1 MIPLRGGVGIF
12 VGRGLS
18 PPDVSYEGIHTIA
31 MSLLRAKEKPPEA
44 IVKDGWL
51 YKEGGVP
58 RSKWQN
64 RWFRLQGKNLH
75 YFSKKDDAHPQASIN
90 LDSVLDISKIGEHS
104 GKHYCL
110 SLVTTKS
117 GSSNKKVVYLAADSE
132 ELLCDWYSALQ
143 NITTPE
149 PSIKL
154 VKYATAEV
162 FLTQGVRIMGDVH
175 YNILSTIS
183 HRVSYDRKK
192 RDSLGWFCDRP
203 IALAMVLNLFAEY
216 GWSPERIYR
225 SSAVSGTEN
234 TIHPVIR
241 VIFSKSPPLP
251 TNPDLL
257 ASIKKSAEAASPSLT
272 RSGRFDSV
280 SVSAQPVT
288 SPVLPGT
295 KMLEGADNELIALM
309 QEFDIPLTLLQVPS
323 AE

>member
-1 MIPLRGGVGIF
+1 MNIFGAWPFTSGYVQLRGM
-12 VGRGLS
+12 
-18 PPDVSYEGIHTIA
+18 HAIA
-31 MSLLRAKEKPPEA
+31 MSLLRTKEKPPEA
-44 IVKDGWL
+44 IVKEGWL

-90 LDSVLDISKIGEHS
+90 LDTVLDISKIGEHS

-117 GSSNKKVVYLAADSE
+117 GSSNKKVIYLAADSE
-132 ELLCDWYSALQ
+132 ELLCDWHSALQ

-183 HRVSYDRKK
+183 HRVSYDKKK

-203 IALAMVLNLFAEY
+203 IALAMILNLFAEY

-234 TIHPVIR
+234 AIHPVIR

-272 RSGRFDSV
+272 RSRFDSV